1 MCIALISTAHPSY
14 PLIVLDNRDEYLSR
28 PTAPASWWQEPNSHV
43 LGSRDLAR
51 PDQGTWMG
59 VTKQGRIAVLTNYR
73 EDAPIGTTSRG
84 AIVNGFLTMPPQSE
98 KSTRQFVVDMIESNL
113 AKKAGGFSLVCGKV
127 NEPLAIVS
135 NRMSHVDGITWIA
148 KEKGETVGLSN
159 TVFGDRS
166 WPKITEGERL
176 MDAAI
181 KAHVESGEGE
191 DGLIRRLLDVL
202 STDTLPQTAA
212 KASREVYE
220 TLLKNSIFIP
230 VIGDREEAAEI
241 TAKSSEQ
248 SGVMAYMHGLYGTQK
263 QTVLL
268 VSDDGR
274 VKYFERTLYDH
285 NAQAIPIGKGDR
297 VFEFMIEQ

>member
-1 MCIALISTAHPSY
+1 MFFFSQ
-14 PLIVLDNRDEYLSR
+14 EYLSR
-28 PTAPASWWQEPNSHV
+28 PTAHVYWWQEPNSHV

-73 EDAPIGTTSRG
+73 ENAPIGTCSRG
-84 AIVNGFLTMPPQSE
+84 AIVNRFLTMPPQSE
-98 KSTRQFVVDMIESNL
+98 KSTRQFVVDMIESNM
-113 AKKAGGFSLVCGKV
+113 AKRAGGFSLVCGRV

-166 WPKITEGERL
+166 WPKVTEGERL

-181 KAHVESGEGE
+181 KAHVESAEGE
-191 DGLIRRLLDVL
+191 DALIRRLLDVL
-202 STDTLPQTAA
+202 STDTLPPSVA
-212 KASREVYE
+212 KAPKEVYE
-220 TLLKNSIFIP
+220 PLLKNSIFIP
-230 VIGDREEAAEI
+230 VIGDGEEKATEI
-241 TAKSSEQ
+241 PTTTTTNGGQQSEL
-248 SGVMAYMHGLYGTQK
+248 MAYMHGLYGTQT

-268 VSDDGR
+268 VSHDGR

-285 NAQAIPIGKGDR
+285 NAKAIPIGKGDR
-297 VFEFMIEQ
+297 VFEFTIGR

>member
-1 MCIALISTAHPSY
+1 MLASSNLSITFA
-14 PLIVLDNRDEYLSR
+14 EYLQEYLRR
-28 PTAPASWWQEPNSHV
+28 PTAHVNWWQEPNSHV

-73 EDAPIGTTSRG
+73 ENAPIGTCSRG

-98 KSTRQFVVDMIESNL
+98 KSTRQFVVDMIESNM
-113 AKKAGGFSLVCGKV
+113 AKKAGGFSLVCGKI

-191 DGLIRRLLDVL
+191 DALIRRLLDVL
-202 STDTLPQTAA
+202 STDTLPPSAA
-212 KASREVYE
+212 KAPKEVYE
-220 TLLKNSIFIP
+220 PLLKNSIFIP
-230 VIGDREEAAEI
+230 VIGDGEENATEI
-241 TAKSSEQ
+241 PTTTNGGQQSEL
-248 SGVMAYMHGLYGTQK
+248 MAYMHGLYGTQK

-268 VSDDGR
+268 VSHDGR

-285 NAQAIPIGKGDR
+285 NAKAIPIGKGDR
-297 VFEFMIEQ
+297 VFEFTIEQ